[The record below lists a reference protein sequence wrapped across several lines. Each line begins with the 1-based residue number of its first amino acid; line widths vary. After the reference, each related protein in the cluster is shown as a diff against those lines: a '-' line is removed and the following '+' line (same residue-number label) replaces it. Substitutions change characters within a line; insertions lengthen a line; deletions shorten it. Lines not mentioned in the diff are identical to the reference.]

1 MSDNVNLN
9 ILLYEPQIPQNTGN
23 IGRLCVGINARLH
36 LVKPY
41 GFELSEKKVRRA
53 GLDYW
58 PHLKLSEYDAWE
70 PKTNRTFLFS
80 KKATK
85 SIFDIEF
92 EKGDWLVFGAET
104 TGLPSAMMETHA
116 DKCCILPMF
125 GEIRSHNLANSVSAA
140 AYLALNSIHKN
151 RCDLAYDEG
160 NLPQ

>member
-1 MSDNVNLN
+1 MSEVNLN
-9 ILLYEPQIPQNTGN
+9 IVLYNPQIPQNTGN
-23 IGRLCVGINARLH
+23 IGRLCVGLNSHLH

-58 PHLKLSEYDAWE
+58 PHLKLTEYDSWQ
-70 PKTNRTFLFS
+70 PQNNRTFMFS

-104 TGLPSAMMETHA
+104 TGLPDEMMENHSEKLVT
-116 DKCCILPMF
+116 LPMY
-125 GEIRSHNLANSVSAA
+125 GKIRSHNLANSVSAA
-140 AYLALNSIHKN
+140 AYLALNSISKKGTG
-151 RCDLAYDEG
+151 LESEIS
-160 NLPQ
+160 